1 MLISQQEECGVR
13 LRGHSSMY
21 VFSTLSL
28 CHINQRSCPSYTTCM
43 SYEKENKN
51 RVLQLEIGLFIR
63 LIFTTT
69 GAMCN
74 IRTRLSMEIMRSVL
88 VAVSFVCGKA
98 KKVWTA
104 PISIVFFNLI
114 PDEKS
119 F

>member
-1 MLISQQEECGVR
+1 MWSTFERTFFDVR
-13 LRGHSSMY
+13 IFNAKS
-21 VFSTLSL
+21 LSYQSKIL
-28 CHINQRSCPSYTTCM
+28 PQLYNL
-43 SYEKENKN
+43 YEKENKN
-51 RVLQLEIGLFIR
+51 RVLQLEIGLFIP

-88 VAVSFVCGKA
+88 VAVRFVCGKA

-104 PISIVFFNLI
+104 PISIVSFNLI